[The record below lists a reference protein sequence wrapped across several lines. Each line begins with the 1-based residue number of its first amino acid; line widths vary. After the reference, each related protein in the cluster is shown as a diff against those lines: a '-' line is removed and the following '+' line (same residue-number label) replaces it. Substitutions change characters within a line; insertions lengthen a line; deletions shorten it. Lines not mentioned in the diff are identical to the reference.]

1 MTNIFS
7 NNEQITSV
15 LNSTAGESKVLRYK
29 QAAALFVLRKF
40 NSFDKKQANKWVR
53 ENAHDFAA
61 NSGVLSKAATVAD
74 EFFSNIDGCAKFD
87 GTKDAAANI
96 STIAEFMAENGVNYE
111 SSAHAAELKQAAKER
126 AAKKQA
132 EEERAAAEL
141 EQLKAEQAEKAA
153 NMTWREKAEIFCKYY
168 NAKAADFVEINAAF
182 ADISKET
189 AAAEHKAELAKIA
202 TANLRVRFINA
213 AAADIRILSGSKTL
227 DEVLGE
233 LIEANLAAEIERL
246 ESETA
251 APKAK
256 AKKAA

>member
-1 MTNIFS
+1 MS
-7 NNEQITSV
+7 NLFDNNTQVATV
-15 LNSTAGESKVLRYK
+15 LNSTSGESKALRYK

-40 NSFDKKQANKWVR
+40 NSFDKKQANKWIR

-61 NSGVLSKAATVAD
+61 NTGVLSKAATVAD
-74 EFFSNIDGCAKFD
+74 EFFANVDGCAKFD
-87 GTKDAAANI
+87 ASKDAAANI
-96 STIAEFMAENGVNYE
+96 TIIADFMAANGVNYE
-111 SSAHAAELKQAAKER
+111 SSAHAAELKKAAKER
-126 AAKKQA
+126 AVKKKN

-153 NMTWREKAEIFCKYY
+153 NMSWHEKAEIFCKYY
-168 NAKAADFVEINAAF
+168 NAKAADFVEIAAAF

-227 DEVLGE
+227 EEVLGE

-251 APKAK
+251 APKSK